1 MFPHEQKVSSIDQA
15 GELSRTRFFWI
26 VNYLCDYTG
35 FDFLWEPTPW
45 QARQRHAWPSQ
56 WQPDSGTYLVPKQG
70 YTNTNYRTDHQVV
83 AVGSRDGWHIP
94 NTIDVDQFDFSW
106 HPNHSEP
113 PYIYQFGTQ
122 HQKTGGPRYAVP
134 GATEVKYV
142 LTPRSHRV
150 AQFENWIVPD
160 TVDADQF
167 DYSWHP
173 DDTEQPYIYQFG
185 TQWQKTGGPRYVVPG
200 ATEVKYVA
208 SQRSVKV
215 TSESECWTVPDNL
228 NTDAFDFTWHP
239 DNTEKPYKYQFPTQ
253 WSRAGGPEYTVPGAT
268 EVKYVTAQ
276 VAKMLPSDHNW
287 QIPIGVAVN
296 SFDFSWTPDPTEPPY
311 IYQFGTQWQKTGGP
325 RYVVPGATEVKYIT
339 QIKITKTAVDT
350 ERWQT
355 PQDIDASLFDFTWHP
370 DSNELP
376 YIYQFGTQ
384 WQKTGGPRYVV
395 PGATEV
401 KYVHAQ
407 AAIRTAVD
415 SERWT
420 VPNNVDTDSF
430 DFTWHPDSNELPYIY
445 QFGTQHQKTGG
456 PKYTMPGATEV
467 KYITQIK
474 IKAASQQVPIYEI
487 DHIDG
492 NAGKIANAVKR
503 VRYVNNYRDTLIRLA
518 KNVRDQHEFV
528 WVCSSVCDYSDFDFS
543 WHPEQWQLTMLHVF
557 ASNEQKFGDTF
568 FMHVPTF
575 ADYAEDRELLE
586 WYDVNFITEKSVPR
600 RPMPLVLHQS
610 DTHVDQVKQHQWSA
624 PLTVFA
630 TGAVP
635 NNLPAVNLWREKTKT
650 IVPLSTAADA
660 VIVPQ
665 TAVPY
670 IKTQLYDYPH
680 IDKSFKKSNNLQ
692 MDVIFISYDE
702 PDAEQNWQ
710 ILINQ
715 VPRAR
720 RVHGVKGME
729 LALEAAADV
738 STTPWYYAV
747 FAKTKIHENFDFS
760 FVPDYMQQPK
770 HYIFDCLNTVNGLQ
784 YGHMG
789 IVMYNCWGIKQ
800 LNLNKNFGLDYTLSF
815 AHESVPVLSCY
826 GNFDQTPYHTWRTAF
841 RESAKLAYFESVA
854 STVEG
859 EHRLHVW
866 QNTATGKHAEWCLQ
880 GARDGVEF
888 FSSVAGELDQL
899 KQSFDWTWL
908 RNRFVT
914 KYGERE

>member
-1 MFPHEQKVSSIDQA
+1 MFPHEQKVSSIEQA
-15 GELSRTRFFWI
+15 IQLSRTRFFWI

-35 FDFLWEPTPW
+35 FDFLWEPVPW
-45 QARQRHAWPSQ
+45 QTHQRHAWPSQ

-70 YTNTNYRTDHQVV
+70 YTDTNYRTDRQVI

-94 NTIDVDQFDFSW
+94 DTVDADQFDFSW
-106 HPNHSEP
+106 HPNSNET

-122 HQKTGGPRYAVP
+122 HQKTGGPRYVVSGAV
-134 GATEVKYV
+134 EVKYV
-142 LTPRSHRV
+142 STPRAHRV
-150 AQFENWIVPD
+150 AQSDQWMVPD
-160 TVDADQF
+160 TVDADSF
-167 DYSWHP
+167 DFTWHP

-185 TQWQKTGGPRYVVPG
+185 TQWQKTGGPKYVVPG
-200 ATEVKYVA
+200 AVEVKYVIN
-208 SQRSVKV
+208 QRSVKI
-215 TSESECWTVPDNL
+215 TSESEYWTVPTNL
-228 NTDAFDFTWHP
+228 NTAAFDFTWHP

-287 QIPIGVAVN
+287 QIPDGVAVN

-325 RYVVPGATEVKYIT
+325 RYVVPGAAEVKYIT

-350 ERWQT
+350 EHWQI
-355 PQDIDASLFDFTWHP
+355 PQDINADSFDFTWHP

-407 AAIRTAVD
+407 AAVKTAVD
-415 SERWT
+415 NERWS
-420 VPNNVDTDSF
+420 VPSNVDTDSF

-456 PKYTMPGATEV
+456 PKYTVPGATEV

-474 IKAASQQVPIYEI
+474 IKADSQQVPIYEI

-492 NAGKIANAVKR
+492 NAGKIANTVKR

-528 WVCSSVCDYSDFDFS
+528 WVCSSVCNYSDFDFS
-543 WHPEQWQLTMLHVF
+543 WHPEQWQSTMLHVF

-586 WYDVNFITEKSVPR
+586 WYDVNFITERSVPR
-600 RPMPLVLHQS
+600 RPMPVVSHCS
-610 DTHVDQVKQHQWSA
+610 DTHVDQIKNHNWSA
-624 PLTVFA
+624 PLTVFTVA
-630 TGAVP
+630 SVP
-635 NNLPAVNLWREKTKT
+635 DQLPAVNLWREKTKT
-650 IVPLSTAADA
+650 IVPMNSAADT

-665 TAVPY
+665 VSIPY

-680 IDKSFKKSNNLQ
+680 IDKSFRKSSSLL

-702 PDAEQNWQ
+702 PDADKNWQ
-710 ILINQ
+710 LLKNQ
-715 VPRAR
+715 VPRAV

-729 LALEAAADV
+729 LALEAAADA
-738 STTPWYYAV
+738 SKTPWYYAV
-747 FAKTKIHENFDFS
+747 FAKTKIHESFDFTV
-760 FVPDYMQQPK
+760 VPDYMQQPK
-770 HYIFDCLNTVNGLQ
+770 HYIFDCLNTVNQLQ

-789 IVMYNCWGIKQ
+789 IVMYNCEGIKQ
-800 LNLNKNFGLDYTLSF
+800 LNREKNFGLDYTLSF
-815 AHESVPVLSCY
+815 PHESVPVLSCY
-826 GNFDQTPYHTWRTAF
+826 GTFDQSPYHTWRTAF
-841 RESAKLAYFESVA
+841 RECAKLAYFESVNP
-854 STVEG
+854 TVEG

-866 QNTATGKHAEWCLQ
+866 QNTAKGAYAEWCLN

-888 FSSVAGELDQL
+888 FNSVAGDLSRL
-899 KQSFDWTWL
+899 KQSFEWTWL
-908 RNRFVT
+908 RSRFVT
-914 KYGERE
+914 KYGEQE